1 MCGSS
6 HLCIISEVSRSK
18 GASELLTQKRSPPL
32 RASFNGRPPQDRYAA
47 KIEHQMDQCRYDK
60 AKREASP

>member
-18 GASELLTQKRSPPL
+18 GASELLTQRGRPLYVQVFNDRPL
-32 RASFNGRPPQDRYAA
+32 RDRYAA